1 MAKKDTAK
9 ISCAEVAE
17 ELEVSEVE
25 FAICREVG
33 GCFYSRPMWVAFTM
47 VERVFDGG
55 RCCCGGG
62 GGEAVVEAES

>member
-1 MAKKDTAK
+1 
-9 ISCAEVAE
+9 
-17 ELEVSEVE
+17 
-25 FAICREVG
+25 
-33 GCFYSRPMWVAFTM
+33 MWITFTM

>member
-1 MAKKDTAK
+1 M
-9 ISCAEVAE
+9 
-17 ELEVSEVE
+17 SEVE

-33 GCFYSRPMWVAFTM
+33 GCFDSRPMWVTFTM